1 VCYNIN
7 INYEK
12 GKIWNHRTDKLILV
26 DCDGVLL
33 DWKYSFV
40 KWMSE
45 NNYEVVREGV
55 YDIAEM
61 FDLSKRESRIL
72 VRQFNES
79 ARIGFLPG
87 LRDAIKYVKRLH
99 EEGYIFHCITS
110 LSTDY
115 YAGKLRQQNLEKLF
129 GPSVFEKIVCLDCGA
144 DKDDGLLPYKDSGCI
159 WVEDKP
165 SNAECGY
172 DLGLRSVLIE
182 HLFNA
187 DYQNDSI
194 PKVKNWKEIY
204 EMVT

>member
-1 VCYNIN
+1 MNRN
-7 INYEK
+7 NMD
-12 GKIWNHRTDKLILV
+12 HRAEKLILV

-33 DWKYSFV
+33 DWKYAFY
-40 KWMSE
+40 KYMNE
-45 NNYEVVREGV
+45 NGYTVIEEGQ
-55 YDIAEM
+55 YDVAQTFGITKEQ
-61 FDLSKRESRIL
+61 SRQL

-87 LRDAIKYVKRLH
+87 LRDAIKYVKKLH
-99 EEGYIFHCITS
+99 SEGYVFHCITS